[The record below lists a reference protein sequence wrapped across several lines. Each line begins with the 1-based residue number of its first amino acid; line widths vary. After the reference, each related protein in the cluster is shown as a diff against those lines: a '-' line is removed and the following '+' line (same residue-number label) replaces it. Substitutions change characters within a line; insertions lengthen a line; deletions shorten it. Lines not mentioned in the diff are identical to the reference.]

1 MKKPTVLPAF
11 VVALIMCSTTLFG
24 QLTDETYV
32 HDGIT
37 RSYKF
42 YLPPGIS
49 PSAPL
54 VFVLHGYTGNASA
67 MVSST
72 HMNTVADANG
82 FAVCY
87 PQGTADFTGT
97 SHWNIG
103 FPDDQVDDLGFL
115 TNLAADLQ
123 SIHNLD
129 PTCTYVCGMSNGA
142 MMSYYLGCA
151 APETFHAIASV
162 SGAITGAFAP
172 SCSGNISVPFIEF
185 HGTNDIIVPYN
196 GGGALPTL
204 WGEFF
209 AVESVFKKW
218 RMVNDCQNVNSQ
230 AIPEAPLIDYS
241 SATRYDLTNCDGG
254 LNATLFKIQNGGH
267 TWPGSPSA
275 GFWDF
280 LQPTNQDVDAS
291 VEIWNFFSAVC
302 SPSSSIA
309 SYSTA
314 DEVQEI
320 DLYPNPAL
328 GQVNARLMGAD
339 EAVVRLYSLEGIKL
353 SEQVIV
359 RGENVID
366 LSKFSV
372 GMYVVT
378 SEMDG
383 IFKQAK
389 LVVK

>member
-1 MKKPTVLPAF
+1 MAF
-11 VVALIMCSTTLFG
+11 ITCSTTLFG

-37 RSYKF
+37 RSYKL
-42 YLPPGIS
+42 YLPAGIS

-54 VFVLHGYTGNASA
+54 VFVLHGYTGTASG

-87 PQGTADFTGT
+87 PQGTPDFSGT

-103 FPDDQVDDLGFL
+103 FPNDQVDDLGFL

-123 SIHNLD
+123 TIHDLD

-151 APETFHAIASV
+151 ASGTFHAIASV
-162 SGAITGAFAP
+162 SGAITGAFAS
-172 SCSGNISVPFIEF
+172 SCSGNIPVPFMEF

-196 GGGALPTL
+196 GGGPLPSL
-204 WGEFF
+204 WGDFF
-209 AVESVFKKW
+209 PVESVFKKW
-218 RMVNDCQNVNSQ
+218 YKANDCQNVSLQ
-230 AIPEAPLIDYS
+230 DIPEAPLIDYS
-241 SATRYDLTNCDGG
+241 SASRYDLTNCDGG
-254 LNATLFKIQNGGH
+254 LKATFFKIQNGGH

-291 VEIWNFFSAVC
+291 VEIWNFFSAIC
-302 SPSSSIA
+302 SPSFIA
-309 SYSTA
+309 PHSTA
-314 DEVQEI
+314 DETQDVN
-320 DLYPNPAL
+320 LYPNPAVDH
-328 GQVNARLMGAD
+328 VNARLVGAD
-339 EAVVRLYSLEGIKL
+339 EAMVRIYSLEGVKL
-353 SEQVIV
+353 SEQTII
-359 RGENVID
+359 RGENSVN
-366 LSKFSV
+366 LSNLSN
-372 GMYVVT
+372 GMYLVI
-378 SEMDG
+378 SEING
-383 IFKQAK
+383 TFKQSK
-389 LVVK
+389 LVVR